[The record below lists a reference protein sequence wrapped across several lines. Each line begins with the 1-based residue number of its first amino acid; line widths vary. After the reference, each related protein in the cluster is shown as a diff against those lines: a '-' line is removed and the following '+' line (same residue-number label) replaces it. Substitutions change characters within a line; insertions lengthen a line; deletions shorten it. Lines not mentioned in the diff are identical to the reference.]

1 MPSLNEVQS
10 FLILY
15 VPKALLAIIIILVAL
30 YLGRMLRKLVMRALQ
45 QTGADVGVPHLLG
58 QLPYWAVVAA
68 GMLVALGLFVD
79 LTALLA
85 GLGIAGFALTF
96 AFQDVLKN
104 FVAGIILLVQ
114 RPFLVGDYV
123 ALVNYEGTI
132 TAVNSRSTLIHT
144 ADGLTVLLPNATILD
159 NPIVNY
165 TRTPHR
171 RIEVHFSLPYNA
183 DLALVRELSLKAVE
197 AVPSFLA
204 TPAPDILLENATGG
218 VTLRVRLWIDTLKT
232 PASNARDEALSL
244 VYDALKAGGIEF
256 RYPRQEVSVFME
268 QPAQCSRGPAEV
280 TSSETSLAWAAGPA

>member
-15 VPKALLAIIIILVAL
+15 VPKALLAIIIFLVAL

-45 QTGADVGVPHLLG
+45 QTGADVGVTHLLG
-58 QLPYWAVVAA
+58 QLTYWAVVAA

-256 RYPRQEVSVFME
+256 RYPRQEVAVFME
-268 QPAQCSRGPAEV
+268 QPAQ
-280 TSSETSLAWAAGPA
+280 